1 MSDTP
6 RTDAYNPNPESKWRG
21 FAQRL
26 EQELRAVIAERD
38 ALKHD
43 IEQYVRR
50 DTERLKQLAAAIT
63 ERDAERDRSSDLLLQ
78 RENVMEQLAVAIAER
93 DEARVNADEVFKQL
107 QTELADKDLLRKR
120 LAAAEADARRYR
132 WLRADP
138 EGFEI
143 TVCETDE
150 DGRETWVSGYP
161 ATELD
166 AVIDAALARE
176 AKP

>member
-1 MSDTP
+1 MKRTPDEVLAAYDSYMGDKRLIVASDKLPTLA
-6 RTDAYNPNPESKWRG
+6 DWAE
-21 FAQRL
+21 A
-26 EQELRAVIAERD
+26 LRA
-38 ALKHD
+38 
-43 IEQYVRR
+43 
-50 DTERLKQLAAAIT
+50 
-63 ERDAERDRSSDLLLQ
+63 
-78 RENVMEQLAVAIAER
+78 AIAER
-93 DEARVNADEVFKQL
+93 NEARVNADEVFKQL

-176 AKP
+176 DKP